1 MLEESAGFSV
11 YLLPGIKKL
20 KVTPQN
26 LSITQ
31 TLPQECSHWIHP
43 LVSNVSMVILN
54 VCSLILMFSFDIKET
69 IAGILLDLI
78 WIEWKQSDF
87 ILLYSSSLA
96 LETTV
101 NPQRSDFYS

>member
-11 YLLPGIKKL
+11 YLFPGNKTL

-31 TLPQECSHWIHP
+31 TLPQEFSHLTHP
-43 LVSNVSMVILN
+43 SVSNISIVILN
-54 VCSLILMFSFDIKET
+54 VCSLILMFSFDIKESV
-69 IAGILLDLI
+69 AGMLLYLI

-87 ILLYSSSLA
+87 IILYNSSLA